1 LAGCYIGMGGL
12 LSITVA
18 GGANQLAID
27 NPSLRSYVIAI
38 LFPINLVIIIM
49 TGGLLFT
56 GASFTTPAAWLE
68 GKAKLVNVFRVIGLA
83 WCGNLIGGILFAL
96 LVHWCGLLVETGPA
110 NVPIATSAGKLFL
123 SITKRKISLGWSKV
137 VARGIGCNWLVCMAV
152 YLASMSDDFLSKA
165 FAIYMCISAFI
176 ACGFEHYPANAFTFP
191 CGIIVAK
198 ETGEY
203 DTYGNAKLYG
213 TNNTMEFDVIWNNL
227 VPASVGNWVPGTFI
241 MALGLSTIYGS
252 TFKKVDRFLN
262 LNHLSNCATI
272 CRFFGRSTV
281 RSRPKADLENGAKPK
296 VVNVVDVTKL
306 VKVVSATPTQFVSFV
321 SATPT
326 QFVSAG
332 GIPAFVCTIRD
343 SATADT
349 ATDLDE
355 GSVFAGSEFASSK
368 DSLPQLPPSSVAKLR
383 EAKQE

>member
-1 LAGCYIGMGGL
+1 MGGL
-12 LSITVA
+12 LSVTVA
-18 GGANQLAID
+18 GGATQLAID
-27 NPSLRSYVIAI
+27 NPSLRSFVIAI
-38 LFPINLVIIIM
+38 LFPINLVIITV

-56 GASFTTPAAWLE
+56 GATFTTPAAWLE
-68 GKAKLVNVFRVIGLA
+68 GKANLVNVFRVIGLA
-83 WCGNLIGGILFAL
+83 WCGNMIGGILFAL

-110 NVPIATSAGKLFL
+110 NVPVATAAGKLFL
-123 SITKRKISLGWSKV
+123 SLTKKKISLGWSKV

-152 YLASMSDDFLSKA
+152 YLASMSDDFIGKFISV
-165 FAIYMCISAFI
+165 YMCISAFI

-191 CGIIVAK
+191 CGVIVAK

-227 VPASVGNWVPGTFI
+227 MPASVGNWISGTFC
-241 MALGLSTIYGS
+241 MSLALSTIYGS
-252 TFKKVDRFLN
+252 MFKKVDRFLN
-262 LNHLSNCATI
+262 LNHLSNCAAI
-272 CRFFGRSTV
+272 RRMFGSTV
-281 RSRPKADLENGAKPK
+281 RARPRADLESGAKPK

-306 VKVVSATPTQFVSFV
+306 VKVVSATPTQFVS
-321 SATPT
+321 
-326 QFVSAG
+326 AG
-332 GIPAFVCTIRD
+332 GIPAIACTIRD
-343 SATADT
+343 SATADN

-355 GSVFAGSEFASSK
+355 GSEMASSK

>member
-1 LAGCYIGMGGL
+1 MGGL
-12 LSITVA
+12 LSLTVA
-18 GGANQLAID
+18 GGANQLAIE
-27 NPSLRSYVIAI
+27 NPSLRSYIIAI

-68 GKAKLVNVFRVIGLA
+68 GKVNLVNVFRVIGLA
-83 WCGNLIGGILFAL
+83 WCGNLIGGIIFAL

-152 YLASMSDDFLSKA
+152 YLSSMSDDFLGKA

-227 VPASVGNWVPGTFI
+227 VPASVGNWIPGTFI

-252 TFKKVDRFLN
+252 TFRKVDRSLN
-262 LNHLSNCATI
+262 INHLLSCATI
-272 CRFFGRSTV
+272 CRIRKV
-281 RSRPKADLENGAKPK
+281 RARPKADLESGAKPK
-296 VVNVVDVTKL
+296 VVNVVST
-306 VKVVSATPTQFVSFV
+306 ATPTRFV
-321 SATPT
+321 A
-326 QFVSAG
+326 AID
-332 GIPAFVCTIRD
+332 IPAIACTIRD
-343 SATADT
+343 DSASADN
-349 ATDLDE
+349 ANDLDDGAE
-355 GSVFAGSEFASSK
+355 
-368 DSLPQLPPSSVAKLR
+368 LR
-383 EAKQE
+383 QAKQE

>member
-1 LAGCYIGMGGL
+1 MGGL
-12 LSITVA
+12 LSLTVA

-27 NPSLRSYVIAI
+27 NPSLRTFVIAI

-68 GKAKLVNVFRVIGLA
+68 GKANLLNVFRVIGLA
-83 WCGNLIGGILFAL
+83 WCGNLIGGIIFAL

-110 NVPIATSAGKLFL
+110 NVPIATSAGNLFL

-152 YLASMSDDFLSKA
+152 YLSSMCDDFLGKA

-191 CGIIVAK
+191 CGIIIAK

-227 VPASVGNWVPGTFI
+227 VPASVGNWIPGTFI
-241 MALGLSTIYGS
+241 MALGLSAIYGS

-262 LNHLSNCATI
+262 LNHLLNCSTI
-272 CRFFGRSTV
+272 CPFFGSTV
-281 RSRPKADLENGAKPK
+281 RAHQKADLESGAKPK
-296 VVNVVDVTKL
+296 VLNVVSYSTPRQ
-306 VKVVSATPTQFVSFV
+306 VVATID
-321 SATPT
+321 TP
-326 QFVSAG
+326 AL
-332 GIPAFVCTIRD
+332 ACTIRDD
-343 SATADT
+343 SATADN
-349 ATDLDE
+349 ATDLDDGTE
-355 GSVFAGSEFASSK
+355 
-368 DSLPQLPPSSVAKLR
+368 LR
-383 EAKQE
+383 QAKQE

>member
-1 LAGCYIGMGGL
+1 MGGL
-12 LSITVA
+12 LSLTVA

-27 NPSLRSYVIAI
+27 NPSLRTFVIAI

-68 GKAKLVNVFRVIGLA
+68 GKANLLNVFRVIGLA
-83 WCGNLIGGILFAL
+83 WCGNLIGGIIFAL

-110 NVPIATSAGKLFL
+110 NAPIATSAGKLFL

-152 YLASMSDDFLSKA
+152 YLSSMCDDFLGKA

-191 CGIIVAK
+191 CGIIIAK

-227 VPASVGNWVPGTFI
+227 VPASVGNWIPGTFI
-241 MALGLSTIYGS
+241 MALGLSAIYGS

-262 LNHLSNCATI
+262 LNHLLNCSTI
-272 CRFFGRSTV
+272 CQFFGSTV
-281 RSRPKADLENGAKPK
+281 RAHQKADLESGAKPK
-296 VVNVVDVTKL
+296 VLNVVSYSTPRQ
-306 VKVVSATPTQFVSFV
+306 VVATID
-321 SATPT
+321 TP
-326 QFVSAG
+326 AL
-332 GIPAFVCTIRD
+332 ACTIRDD
-343 SATADT
+343 SATADN
-349 ATDLDE
+349 ATDLDDGTE
-355 GSVFAGSEFASSK
+355 
-368 DSLPQLPPSSVAKLR
+368 LR
-383 EAKQE
+383 QAKQE

>member
-1 LAGCYIGMGGL
+1 MGGL
-12 LSITVA
+12 LSVTVA

-27 NPSLRSYVIAI
+27 NPSLRSFIIAI
-38 LFPINLVIIIM
+38 LFPINLVIITV

-56 GASFTTPAAWLE
+56 GATFTTPAAWLE
-68 GKAKLVNVFRVIGLA
+68 GKANLVNVFRVIGVA
-83 WCGNLIGGILFAL
+83 WCGNMIGGIIFAL

-110 NVPIATSAGKLFL
+110 NVPVATAAGKLFL

-152 YLASMSDDFLSKA
+152 YLASMSDDFIGKFIA
-165 FAIYMCISAFI
+165 VYMCISAFI

-203 DTYGNAKLYG
+203 DTYGNAALYG
-213 TNNTMEFDVIWNNL
+213 TNNAMEFDVIWNNI
-227 VPASVGNWVPGTFI
+227 VPSSVGNWIPGTFI

-252 TFKKVDRFLN
+252 MFKKVDRFLN
-262 LNHLSNCATI
+262 LNHLTNC
-272 CRFFGRSTV
+272 S
-281 RSRPKADLENGAKPK
+281 PKADLESGAGAKPK
-296 VVNVVDVTKL
+296 DVATVLKPKLVTVDVTNL
-306 VKVVSATPTQFVSFV
+306 LTVVGAPT
-321 SATPT
+321 TH
-326 QFVSAG
+326 FVSAG
-332 GIPAFVCTIRD
+332 RIPATALTIRD
-343 SATADT
+343 GSVTADN

-355 GSVFAGSEFASSK
+355 GSVFKSST
-368 DSLPQLPPSSVAKLR
+368 DSLPQLPQLPPSVAELR

>member
-1 LAGCYIGMGGL
+1 MGGL

-27 NPSLRSYVIAI
+27 NPSLRSFVIAI
-38 LFPINLVIIIM
+38 LFPVNLVIITV

-56 GASFTTPAAWLE
+56 GATFTTPAAWLE
-68 GKAKLVNVFRVIGLA
+68 GKANLEDVFRVIGLS
-83 WCGNLIGGILFAL
+83 WCGNMIGGILFAL

-110 NVPIATSAGKLFL
+110 NVPVATAAGKLFL
-123 SITKRKISLGWSKV
+123 SLTKKKISLGWSKV

-152 YLASMSDDFLSKA
+152 YLASMSDDFLGKFVA
-165 FAIYMCISAFI
+165 VYMCISAFI

-191 CGIIVAK
+191 CGVIVAK

-203 DTYGNAKLYG
+203 DHYGNAALYG
-213 TNNTMEFDVIWNNL
+213 TNNTMEFDVIWNN
-227 VPASVGNWVPGTFI
+227 VMPASVGNWISGTFC
-241 MALGLSTIYGS
+241 MSLALSTIYGS
-252 TFKKVDRFLN
+252 MFKKVDRFLN

-272 CRFFGRSTV
+272 RRMFGSTV
-281 RSRPKADLENGAKPK
+281 RARPRADLESGAKPK

-306 VKVVSATPTQFVSFV
+306 VKVVSATPTQFVS
-321 SATPT
+321 
-326 QFVSAG
+326 AG
-332 GIPAFVCTIRD
+332 GIPAIACTIRD
-343 SATADT
+343 SATADN

-355 GSVFAGSEFASSK
+355 GSVFRSSTDYATDLDEGSEFASSK
-368 DSLPQLPPSSVAKLR
+368 DSLPQLPPSSVLAKLR

>member
-1 LAGCYIGMGGL
+1 MGGL
-12 LSITVA
+12 LSLTVA

-27 NPSLRSYVIAI
+27 NPSLRSFVIAI

-68 GKAKLVNVFRVIGLA
+68 GKASLVNVFRVIGLA
-83 WCGNLIGGILFAL
+83 WCGNLIGGIIFAL

-110 NVPIATSAGKLFL
+110 NAPIATSAGKLFL

-152 YLASMSDDFLSKA
+152 YLSFMCDDFLGKA

-191 CGIIVAK
+191 CGIIIAK

-227 VPASVGNWVPGTFI
+227 VPASVGNWIPGTFI
-241 MALGLSTIYGS
+241 MALGLSAIYGS

-262 LNHLSNCATI
+262 LNHLSNCSTI
-272 CRFFGRSTV
+272 CPFFGSTV
-281 RSRPKADLENGAKPK
+281 RAHQKADLESGAKPK
-296 VVNVVDVTKL
+296 VLNVVSYSTPRQ
-306 VKVVSATPTQFVSFV
+306 VVATID
-321 SATPT
+321 TP
-326 QFVSAG
+326 AL
-332 GIPAFVCTIRD
+332 ACTIRDD
-343 SATADT
+343 SATADN
-349 ATDLDE
+349 ATDLDDGTE
-355 GSVFAGSEFASSK
+355 
-368 DSLPQLPPSSVAKLR
+368 LR
-383 EAKQE
+383 QAKQE

>member
-1 LAGCYIGMGGL
+1 MGGL
-12 LSITVA
+12 LSLTVA

-27 NPSLRSYVIAI
+27 NPSLRSFVIAI

-68 GKAKLVNVFRVIGLA
+68 GKANLLNVFRVIGLA
-83 WCGNLIGGILFAL
+83 WCGNLIGGIIFAL

-110 NVPIATSAGKLFL
+110 NAPIATSAGKLFL

-152 YLASMSDDFLSKA
+152 YLSSMCDDFLGKA

-191 CGIIVAK
+191 CGIIIAK

-227 VPASVGNWVPGTFI
+227 VPASVGNWIPGTFI
-241 MALGLSTIYGS
+241 MALGLSAIYGS

-262 LNHLSNCATI
+262 LNHLLNCSTI
-272 CRFFGRSTV
+272 CPFFGSTV
-281 RSRPKADLENGAKPK
+281 RAHQKADLESGAKPK
-296 VVNVVDVTKL
+296 VLNVVSYSTPRQ
-306 VKVVSATPTQFVSFV
+306 VVATID
-321 SATPT
+321 TP
-326 QFVSAG
+326 AL
-332 GIPAFVCTIRD
+332 ACTIRDD
-343 SATADT
+343 SATADN
-349 ATDLDE
+349 ATDLDDGTE
-355 GSVFAGSEFASSK
+355 
-368 DSLPQLPPSSVAKLR
+368 LR
-383 EAKQE
+383 QAKQE

>member
-1 LAGCYIGMGGL
+1 MGGL
-12 LSITVA
+12 LSLTVA
-18 GGANQLAID
+18 GGANQLAIE
-27 NPSLRSYVIAI
+27 NPSLRSYIIAI

-68 GKAKLVNVFRVIGLA
+68 GKVNLVNVFRVIGLA
-83 WCGNLIGGILFAL
+83 WCGNLIGGIIFAL

-152 YLASMSDDFLSKA
+152 YLSSMSDDFLGKA

-227 VPASVGNWVPGTFI
+227 VPASVGNWIPGTFI

-252 TFKKVDRFLN
+252 TFRKVDRFLN
-262 LNHLSNCATI
+262 INHLLSCATI
-272 CRFFGRSTV
+272 CRIRKV
-281 RSRPKADLENGAKPK
+281 RARPKADLESGAKPK
-296 VVNVVDVTKL
+296 VVNVVST
-306 VKVVSATPTQFVSFV
+306 ATPTRFV
-321 SATPT
+321 A
-326 QFVSAG
+326 AID
-332 GIPAFVCTIRD
+332 IPAIACTIRD
-343 SATADT
+343 DSASADN
-349 ATDLDE
+349 ANDLDDGAE
-355 GSVFAGSEFASSK
+355 
-368 DSLPQLPPSSVAKLR
+368 LR
-383 EAKQE
+383 QAKQE

>member
-1 LAGCYIGMGGL
+1 MGGL
-12 LSITVA
+12 LSLTVA

-27 NPSLRSYVIAI
+27 NPSLRSFVIAI

-68 GKAKLVNVFRVIGLA
+68 GKANLLNVFRVIGLA
-83 WCGNLIGGILFAL
+83 WCGNLIGGIIFAL

-110 NVPIATSAGKLFL
+110 NAPIATSAGKLFL

-152 YLASMSDDFLSKA
+152 YLSSMCDDFLGKA

-191 CGIIVAK
+191 CGIIIAK

-227 VPASVGNWVPGTFI
+227 VPSSVGNWIPGTFI

-252 TFKKVDRFLN
+252 TFKKVDSFLN
-262 LNHLSNCATI
+262 LNHLSNCSTI
-272 CRFFGRSTV
+272 CRMFGSTV
-281 RSRPKADLENGAKPK
+281 RAHPKADLESGAKPK

-306 VKVVSATPTQFVSFV
+306 VRVVSATPM
-321 SATPT
+321 

-332 GIPAFVCTIRD
+332 GIPAGIRDD
-343 SATADT
+343 SATADN

-355 GSVFAGSEFASSK
+355 GSAFRSST
-368 DSLPQLPPSSVAKLR
+368 DSLPQLPPSGAELR